1 MRKIYAVK
9 KKAKFS
15 CNKQGI
21 NYKEEWLE
29 EFLGSKGTFYNGE
42 ESDNDDESYYEN
54 NEQQQL
60 PEGFVNSCCRIVS
73 SILLQKLINDFA
85 VCKHK
90 KHFSGTL
97 LLAVDVKNHPF

>member
-1 MRKIYAVK
+1 MLLKRRQNLAVTNRG
-9 KKAKFS
+9 S
-15 CNKQGI
+15 H
-21 NYKEEWLE
+21 YKEEWLE

-60 PEGFVNSCCRIVS
+60 PEGFVNSCCKIVS
-73 SILLQKLINDFA
+73 SILLQKLTNDFA

-97 LLAVDVKNHPF
+97 LLAVDVKNHPL